1 MDSKPYLHMHINIA
15 DKNHQSFGGHLNYAI
30 ISATFEGVLEVIEG
44 ETDRKY
50 DDETGLNL
58 LKF

>member
-1 MDSKPYLHMHINIA
+1 MHINIA
-15 DKNHQSFGGHLNYAI
+15 DKNHQSFDGHLNYAI